1 MDFKISYVTEKQ
13 KIRPLMVYDTYDEE
27 SGIEKTKAIMMFV
40 NEAILEFINP
50 VDYFNSLGALFTDI
64 VCDIKNTDTGKKTNF
79 IIVVTEFEEN
89 DFEYNNIYEE
99 CKKFQKIYSSGK
111 YELEDNYQKNFLDF
125 INKLNLAFPYQQKE
139 VKLSEN

>member
-13 KIRPLMVYDTYDEE
+13 KIRPLMVYDTYDEKIPD
-27 SGIEKTKAIMMFV
+27 IETKVIMMFV
-40 NEAILEFINP
+40 NEDILEFINP
-50 VDYFNSLGALFTDI
+50 VDYFNSLGALFTNI
-64 VCDIKNTDTGKKTNF
+64 VCDIEDIDTGKKTNF
-79 IIVVTEFEEN
+79 IILVTEFEEN

-99 CKKFQKIYSSGK
+99 CEKFQKIYSSGK
-111 YELEDNYQKNFLDF
+111 YELEDCYQKNFLNF